1 VYLRSRDYAFS
12 ALSYDPSALEKDLA
26 ANLDNVWHLPLPYQ
40 NRLLATMQTPKL
52 HAWITT
58 PNSSALFLNLNT
70 PAVSPLHA
78 SSSFLPAKLVQSVN
92 EQPSENIITLA
103 FFCGAHARPTDSH
116 SGPQGTMR
124 SLVAQLLES
133 HPGFDLQT
141 VRKVAQLRGDDV
153 HGLCEIFHNLVDQL
167 PADVVVFCIV
177 DGVTAFEERMGLR
190 ESGEE
195 VVQALVRTVQECAQ
209 EKPVGGRC
217 VFKLLLTSPRNSRR
231 LWRLIPDEVG
241 DVVWM
246 PDAVPSLGGFT
257 VGKWNTSVG
266 RPLRDIG

>member
-1 VYLRSRDYAFS
+1 
-12 ALSYDPSALEKDLA
+12 
-26 ANLDNVWHLPLPYQ
+26 
-40 NRLLATMQTPKL
+40 M
-52 HAWITT
+52 
-58 PNSSALFLNLNT
+58 
-70 PAVSPLHA
+70 
-78 SSSFLPAKLVQSVN
+78 
-92 EQPSENIITLA
+92 
-103 FFCGAHARPTDSH
+103 
-116 SGPQGTMR
+116 
-124 SLVAQLLES
+124 AQLLES

-141 VRKVAQLRGDDV
+141 VRRIAQLRGDDV
-153 HGLCEIFHNLVDQL
+153 HGLCEIFRDLVAQL
-167 PADVVVFCIV
+167 PPDVVVFCVV

-209 EKPVGGRC
+209 KKAVGERS

-257 VGKWNTSVG
+257 VGKWEVSVG
-266 RPLRDIG
+266 RPLRDVK

>member
-12 ALSYDPSALEKDLA
+12 ALNYDPSVLEKDLA
-26 ANLDNVWHLPLPYQ
+26 ANLHNVWHLPLPYQ

-52 HAWITT
+52 HSWITT
-58 PNSSALFLNLNT
+58 RCSSALFLNLNT

-78 SSSFLPAKLVQSVN
+78 SSSFLPAKLVQSIN

-103 FFCGAHARPTDSH
+103 FFCGAHTRRNDPH
-116 SGPQGTMR
+116 SGPHGTMR

-141 VRKVAQLRGDDV
+141 VRRIAQLRGGDV
-153 HGLCEIFHNLVDQL
+153 HGLCEIFHELVAQL
-167 PADVVVFCIV
+167 PADVVVFCVV
-177 DGVTAFEERMGLR
+177 DGVTVFEERMGLR

-195 VVQALVRTVQECAQ
+195 VVKALVRTVQECTQ
-209 EKPVGGRC
+209 KKPVGEKS
-217 VFKLLLTSPRNSRR
+217 VFKLLLTSSRNSRR
-231 LWRLIPDEVG
+231 LWRLIPGEVG

-257 VGKWNTSVG
+257 VGKWDASVG
-266 RPLRDIG
+266 RPLRDVK